1 MSGEGR
7 RRAWPLVR
15 VLLAWT
21 AGVVA
26 LTLILASVLVLA
38 SENRF
43 LRREVERQGDALAQ
57 ALAALAVGPAPAAAG
72 DLAVARAP
80 DLLAASVEAPN
91 GALLW
96 RHGPSEEEVRA
107 GGESVVTVQREA
119 RVLDAATGT
128 VSPVRVRLL
137 LSTRRLRLH
146 LLETG
151 FRMILSL
158 GAGLAVLLGLGAMA
172 VGRLALPLERL
183 AAWARGFGSG
193 SGESPPAV
201 AGSREVVD
209 LAAAFGALVERLER
223 ERRAVEESE
232 RRLQELF
239 DVAPAPMLVV
249 DEAGRIERANHAS
262 EPFLGTAPEDSTG
275 LELARFVKSAGAS
288 WEQEGTTREIEWRLP
303 GGGVAAVELAAR
315 HGLGPGGRGVVLVLH
330 DLTDRL
336 RRAGERWRRTFEA
349 LSDGVA
355 ILDGD
360 GRPVLENTSLASWW
374 PSIRA
379 GVLARV
385 QSGEAGEWQQDV
397 GSHALLMRLS
407 RAEGGM
413 VLVVRDITERM
424 RGEESLRRALRA
436 EAVAALAAGVA
447 HDFNNLLSAMDL
459 HLRLLER
466 DPAGAGEALE
476 AIRELAARGREVVDQ
491 LLDQVQTGEE
501 ALRRIDLDAVVARSE
516 SFLRF
521 LLEPEVALR
530 VEPLREA
537 LEVCGRPAALRRV
550 LLNLAVNAKTALRG
564 AESAEVTFR
573 TARRGSEAVVVVE
586 DNGPGFPAGDPSRL
600 FEASVSGGQGR
611 GLGLAV
617 AAAVVA
623 EHGGAIRAERREAGG
638 ARFVITL
645 PLAGDEGCAPGPD
658 DVP

>member
-1 MSGEGR
+1 MSTER
-7 RRAWPLVR
+7 RSRAWPLVR
-15 VLLAWT
+15 VLVVWT

-43 LRREVERQGDALAQ
+43 LRREVERQGEALAQ
-57 ALAALAVGPAPAAAG
+57 ALGALAVGPAPAAAG

-80 DLLAASVEAPN
+80 DLLSASVEAPN

-96 RHGPSEEEVRA
+96 RHGPTEEEVRA
-107 GGESVVTVQREA
+107 GGEAMVTVQREV

-128 VSPVRVRLL
+128 VSPVQVRLL

-158 GAGLAVLLGLGAMA
+158 GAGLAILLGLGAVA

-193 SGESPPAV
+193 AGDSPPEV

-209 LAAAFGALVERLER
+209 LAGAFGELVNRLEQ

-232 RRLQELF
+232 QRLKELF

-249 DEAGRIERANHAS
+249 DEAGRIELANRAS
-262 EPFLGTAPEDSTG
+262 EPFLGARSEEPEG
-275 LELARFVKSAGAS
+275 LDLSRFVAPAGAS
-288 WEQEGTTREIEWRLP
+288 WERGEAVREVEWRMP
-303 GGGVAAVELAAR
+303 EGGVAAVELAAR
-315 HGLGPGGRGVVLVLH
+315 HGLGPGGQGVLLVLH

-336 RRAGERWRRTFEA
+336 RRAGERWRRTFDA

-355 ILDGD
+355 ILDSD
-360 GRPVLENTSLASWW
+360 GRRVLHNRTLEAWW
-374 PSIRA
+374 PSIQDR
-379 GVLARV
+379 VLERV
-385 QSGEAGEWQQDV
+385 RSGEAGEWQENLGQQ
-397 GSHALLMRLS
+397 ALLVRLS
-407 RAEGGM
+407 RAEDGM
-413 VLVVRDITERM
+413 ILVVRDITERA

-466 DPAGAGEALE
+466 DPTGAGEALE
-476 AIRELAARGREVVDQ
+476 AIQELAARGREVVEQ

-501 ALRRIDLDAVVARSE
+501 ALQRIDLDAVVGQSE

-530 VEPLREA
+530 VEPLRQP

-550 LLNLAVNAKTALRG
+550 LLNLAVNARTALRG
-564 AESAEVTFR
+564 AKGAEVTFR
-573 TARRGSEAVVVVE
+573 TARRGEAAVVVVE
-586 DNGPGFPAGDPSRL
+586 DNGPGLPAGDPSRL
-600 FEASVSGGQGR
+600 FEASVSEGGGR

-617 AAAVVA
+617 VAAVVA
-623 EHGGAIRAERREAGG
+623 EHGGAIRAERRDEGG

-645 PLAGDEGCAPGPD
+645 PLAGDEGCAPGSN